1 MQYGEFTYDCENGM
15 FCARHKLSNGQ
26 YCMIALMEYE
36 RSRGAEY
43 YVVFAVANK
52 KKNLTGYFD
61 ENKNNNLTLK
71 MTGTCGVEA
80 LFWAKKM
87 LLQFE
92 RDVLPRRMGE
102 NEQVKIVVIGE
113 DARRFQF
120 YEKVLPRL
128 GYYKSCVDGSMAMIK
143 TFEAGDEVEDDISG
157 SRGDDADASERV

>member
-1 MQYGEFTYDCENGM
+1 MQYGAFTYDHENGM
-15 FCARHKLSNGQ
+15 FYARHKLSNGQ
-26 YCMIALMEYE
+26 YCMIAFIEYE

-80 LFWAKKM
+80 LFWAKRM

-102 NEQVKIVVIGE
+102 NEQAKIVVIGE

-120 YEKVLPRL
+120 YEKALPRL

-143 TFEAGDEVEDDISG
+143 TFEAGDEWEDDLSG
-157 SRGDDADASERV
+157 QCGYYTDSTVSL